1 MQERRFGPEDGRIRV
16 RGEEALRRRRLVVLF
31 RALIFVPHY
40 IVLAVWTMLVL
51 PVLPVSWLA
60 ALLIGRVPRG
70 LHRFLAAF
78 LRYSGQATAWLELLS
93 GRYPDPLHTREHPFR
108 IDVPDPRHQP
118 RLVTLLRVPL
128 AVPALVLT
136 SVFSVILT
144 VVAFGSWFV
153 ALVIGRTTAGLQEL
167 GTFCLRYQLETQAY
181 LSLLTPR
188 YPRLAPAVEPQTPQ

>member
-1 MQERRFGPEDGRIRV
+1 MEERAFGWDDGRVRV
-16 RGEEALRRRRLVVLF
+16 GGDEPLRRRRLVVLF
-31 RALIFVPHY
+31 RALLFVPHY
-40 IVLAVWTMLVL
+40 VVLSIWSMLVL
-51 PVLPVSWLA
+51 PVLPVSWLG

-93 GRYPDPLHTREHPFR
+93 GRYPNPRRTLEHPFR
-108 IDVPDPRHQP
+108 VHIPEPRRQP

-136 SVFSVILT
+136 SVFGVILT
-144 VVAFGSWFV
+144 LVVFGSWFV
-153 ALVIGRTTAGLQEL
+153 ALVLGRTTAGLQEL

-181 LSLLTPR
+181 LALLTPR
-188 YPRLAPAVEPQTPQ
+188 YPKLAPAVAPQTPQ